1 MPSIPPE
8 KRGREL
14 DWGFTWFTG
23 WWRNTEEP
31 SLWRANRGGERCFG
45 FISLCSEKMKKEI
58 LTFGP
63 VCILSK
69 YQRRGYGKMLIE
81 HSFQTALKL
90 GYDAV
95 VIFGN
100 PANYVGCGF
109 KSCRK
114 FHVSVEGGL
123 YPAAMMVRELIPGA
137 LREKNWTYRDS
148 PAMSISEE
156 EARAYDDTLA
166 PKERKYQPSQEEF
179 YIMSHSFLQD

>member
-1 MPSIPPE
+1 MRSHEDFIP
-8 KRGREL
+8 EL
-14 DWGFTWFTG
+14 DFVMELDGEVMGSIMYTKA
-23 WWRNTEEP
+23 
-31 SLWRANRGGERCFG
+31 SLTDEDGV
-45 FISLCSEKMKKEI
+45 KKEI

-95 VIFGN
+95 VIFGS

-137 LREKNWTYRDS
+137 W
-148 PAMSISEE
+148 
-156 EARAYDDTLA
+156 
-166 PKERKYQPSQEEF
+166 ERKTGRIVTALSWASARRKPERMTIRLRRRSVNISPVRRNF
-179 YIMSHSFLQD
+179 IL

>member
-1 MPSIPPE
+1 MMRSHEDFIP
-8 KRGREL
+8 EL
-14 DWGFTWFTG
+14 DFVMELDGEVMGSIMYTKA
-23 WWRNTEEP
+23 
-31 SLWRANRGGERCFG
+31 SLTDEDGA
-45 FISLCSEKMKKEI
+45 KKEI

-95 VIFGN
+95 VIFGS

-123 YPAAMMVRELIPGA
+123 YPAAMMDRELIPGA
-137 LREKNWTYRDS
+137 LGEKNWTYRDS
-148 PAMSISEE
+148 PAMGISEE